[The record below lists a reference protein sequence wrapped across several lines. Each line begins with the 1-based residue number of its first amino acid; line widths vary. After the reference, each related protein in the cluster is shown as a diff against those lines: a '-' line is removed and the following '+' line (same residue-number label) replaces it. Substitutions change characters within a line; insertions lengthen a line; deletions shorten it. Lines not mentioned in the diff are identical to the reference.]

1 MLLFLR
7 LMMMLMLIIALC
19 STTVR
24 AAGRIV
30 GGDVVESNSTYPYFA
45 IVKTKRIDED
55 GKVSFG
61 QCGGTLISPTAVL
74 VSGL

>member
-7 LMMMLMLIIALC
+7 WMMLMLIIALC

-74 VSGL
+74 VSAL